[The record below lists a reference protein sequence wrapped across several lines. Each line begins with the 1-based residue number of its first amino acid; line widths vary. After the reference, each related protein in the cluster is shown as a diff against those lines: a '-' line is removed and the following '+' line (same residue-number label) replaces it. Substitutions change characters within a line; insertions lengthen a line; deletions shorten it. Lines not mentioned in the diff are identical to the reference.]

1 MLKLASLLCSS
12 SAPSFVPG
20 ASFGG
25 YLQLRVC
32 DSVIK
37 LKFISLERDPAQTA
51 VTAAERERGRQGKW
65 ACGERLLPLQEA
77 MTCRDTRRQ
86 FPTYSNYESRRRNR
100 YDYGWVYLCG
110 CATVYLMM
118 SSTDAPVP
126 APSALSF
133 NEIN

>member
-51 VTAAERERGRQGKW
+51 VTAAEREGG
-65 ACGERLLPLQEA
+65 GGRLLPLQEA

-126 APSALSF
+126 APSAPSF

>member
-51 VTAAERERGRQGKW
+51 VTAAEIGRQGKW
-65 ACGERLLPLQEA
+65 GCGQRLLPLQEA
-77 MTCRDTRRQ
+77 MSCRDTRRQ
-86 FPTYSNYESRRRNR
+86 FPTYSNYESGKRNR
-100 YDYGWVYLCG
+100 YGYGWVNLCG
-110 CATVYLMM
+110 CA
-118 SSTDAPVP
+118 PVV
-126 APSALSF
+126 SDDVIDRYSCSCSF
-133 NEIN
+133 CFLA